1 MRGRS
6 PLMILAAALVLEGL
20 AAVVASA
27 EIIPPRRAGRDA
39 LVLAWVGLALGG
51 GLLAWLIG
59 IRRKR
64 LGRGGVIAGGLLVL
78 SLFPVGWLALF
89 LRSSDDWGVRS
100 RTLVQSMTL
109 SDARGE
115 VYVYEYEGVPNG
127 FEETVV
133 MLRAGS
139 LPVMSPLV
147 TARQR
152 IGRLEQDGGR
162 LRLFIDG
169 PPEHELLSCDLVTRD
184 CR

>member
-1 MRGRS
+1 MASDHPDLKEEDVTRRV
-6 PLMILAAALVLEGL
+6 PL
-20 AAVVASA
+20 
-27 EIIPPRRAGRDA
+27 
-39 LVLAWVGLALGG
+39 
-51 GLLAWLIG
+51 
-59 IRRKR
+59 
-64 LGRGGVIAGGLLVL
+64 LLVL